1 MFTFRPQRKW
11 SSLECGILPCWPL
24 SCQTWDLLHGIYSQ
38 PSTMAKSTA
47 SGPRSVFS
55 QPVHIPQLGLVA
67 HQSGILLNCSE
78 NRRITRAARYHWS
91 GAEAAHS
98 STSSPDAVAYVTL
111 LHRRPLQKARCS
123 SFPRF
128 PRQTSSSFLETSF
141 RFHDVQ
147 SRPCSEGS
155 GRGGAVFRQAEGGS
169 AGPAVTGA
177 GHVEAPPAASLLPF
191 RALRG

>member
-1 MFTFRPQRKW
+1 MLHPFVLATLKSNLGFAAWNIFSTVCNGKTDRKW
-11 SSLECGILPCWPL
+11 STVGIQLRNPVRFP
-24 SCQTWDLLHGIYSQ
+24 Q
-38 PSTMAKSTA
+38 P
-47 SGPRSVFS
+47 
-55 QPVHIPQLGLVA
+55 GLVA
-67 HQSGILLNCSE
+67 HDSGILLNFSE
-78 NRRITRAARYHWS
+78 NRRIARAARYHWA